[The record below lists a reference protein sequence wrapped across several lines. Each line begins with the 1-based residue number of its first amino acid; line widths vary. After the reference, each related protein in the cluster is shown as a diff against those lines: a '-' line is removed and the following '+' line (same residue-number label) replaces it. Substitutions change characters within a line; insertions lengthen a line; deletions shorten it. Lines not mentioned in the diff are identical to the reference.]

1 MAKNIPKAEPSAG
14 PSVGDIVYVLA
25 KHKWKILASTLVTLG
40 AAAAYFYR
48 APAMYE
54 SKSLVMVRYVI
65 SRNALDDID
74 STSTP
79 GGGRGVDSIM
89 MAQAAILQSRDL
101 ARSVVEMLLGKRDPA
116 ATDEEKAPIDPD
128 PKLVSRLS
136 PGSPPNR
143 LELDAVDTIIKQI
156 SASAGRGGNILNVS
170 FKHKDPE
177 VATRVL
183 DAIVK
188 QYLATHLSIYRS
200 KKAADEILLEV
211 TKSEGTLKRTEGDLL
226 KLRAEKEILTLDS
239 AITSLNAEL
248 VEARGQLSDA
258 DSRLAEQQARVEAL
272 LGAGAIART
281 TPPASP
287 AGTPPAPP
295 AAGTKPE
302 GGEAA
307 KPPASPLHPLVADG
321 TMTRYQAV
329 LVRLNGLRSE
339 NVSLLS
345 KFTPESEAVKI
356 NQAQIATLEREQMAL
371 EQRHPEILAMLR
383 PPSPGAGSGP
393 VLDPLAEQAALKAA
407 EVRKQKI
414 EERIRQLEQRR
425 TNLIQDAGIISQAE
439 RNQAINEENH
449 KYLMISKKKAELDQ
463 KLNTDNIPNINVVQA
478 ASPGVEDVKKR
489 VQIALGIAGAG
500 PAISTALILLGGLIL
515 NRTIRRPAEFEEKLG
530 FPLMVAI
537 PFFPTL
543 AKGRSVPRLKGPKDD
558 PKQLTAPDPS
568 TPPWDPDHCIRPHAE
583 AIRDRLGLFFEVNAI
598 DHKPKLIAVTGQTAG
613 AGASTVASG
622 IAAALSETG
631 DGKVLLVDMGG
642 THGAAHPFFDGRPAP
657 SLSTA
662 IRSSRG
668 SDEAADNLFLAKAD
682 NPNPGI
688 TSIGASRLARL
699 MPDLKASYF
708 DYIIFDMPPLGNT
721 SPTPTMAAFMDQ
733 VLVVVESETST
744 REEILR
750 HHRDLVASHA
760 KVSTVLNKVKPYGP
774 RTVVGSL

>member
-1 MAKNIPKAEPSAG
+1 MAKNIQKAETSAG
-14 PSVGDIVYVLA
+14 PSVGDVVYVLA
-25 KHKWKILASTLVTLG
+25 KHKWKILLSTLAALG
-40 AAAAYFYR
+40 AAAAYFYK
-48 APAMYE
+48 APTIYE
-54 SKSLVMVRYVI
+54 SRSQIMVRYVVDR
-65 SRNALDDID
+65 SAVDDINA
-74 STSTP
+74 TSTP
-79 GGGRGVDSIM
+79 GASRGVDSVM
-89 MAQAAILQSRDL
+89 LSQMAILQSRDL
-101 ARSVVEMLLGKRDPA
+101 ARSVVSLLLGKKDPS
-116 ATDEEKAPIDPD
+116 ATEETAPIEADPQ
-128 PKLVSRLS
+128 LVARLC
-136 PGSPPNR
+136 PGSPPAR
-143 LELDAVDTIIKQI
+143 LELDAIDTITKGIV
-156 SASAGRGGNILNVS
+156 ASAGRGGNILDVRFS
-170 FKHKDPE
+170 HADAQ
-177 VATRVL
+177 VASRIL
-183 DAIVK
+183 DTVVR
-188 QYLATHLSIYRS
+188 QYLAKHLSIYRS
-200 KKAADEILLEV
+200 KEAAADILLEV
-211 TKSEGTLKRTEGDLL
+211 AKSEGTLKRTESDLL
-226 KLRAEKEILTLDS
+226 KLRAEKEILTLEG
-239 AITSLNAEL
+239 AITSLNTEMA
-248 VEARGQLSDA
+248 EARVQLSDA
-258 DSRLAEQQARVEAL
+258 ESRLAEQQARVEAL
-272 LGAGAIART
+272 IGAGALGR
-281 TPPASP
+281 TPPDTGGPS
-287 AGTPPAPP
+287 GTGRESAESG
-295 AAGTKPE
+295 AEDQSAT
-302 GGEAA
+302 
-307 KPPASPLHPLVADG
+307 SPLNPLVADG
-321 TMTRYQAV
+321 TVTRYQAV
-329 LVRLNGLRSE
+329 LMRLTGLRAD
-339 NVSLLS
+339 NVALLS
-345 KFTPESEAVKI
+345 KFTPESDTVKI
-356 NQAQIATLEREQMAL
+356 NQSQIATLEREQAAL
-371 EQRHPEILAMLR
+371 EQRHPELLAMLR
-383 PPSPGAGSGP
+383 GTGAAASGP

-414 EERIRQLEQRR
+414 EERLRQLVERR
-425 TNLIQDAGIISQAE
+425 NDLIQDAGVISQAE

-449 KYLMISKKKAELDQ
+449 KYLMISKKKAEVDQ
-463 KLNTDNIPNINVVQA
+463 KLNTDNIPNIAIVQT
-478 ASPGVEDVKKR
+478 ASPGTEDIKKR
-489 VQIALGIAGAG
+489 TQIALGIAGAG
-500 PAISTALILLGGLIL
+500 PAISTSLVLLFGLIL

-537 PFFPTL
+537 PYFSDL
-543 AKGRSVPRLKGPKDD
+543 AKGRSPLRLKGPKED

-657 SLSTA
+657 ALSTA

-750 HHRDLVASHA
+750 HHRDLIASHA

-774 RTVVGSL
+774 RSVVGSL